1 MPFIIKINLMKMK
14 AIKNILVPTDF
25 SKTASLALEH
35 AAFMAKLF
43 KADLYLLHVVEIHD
57 SVFDIYNT
65 GIMPNDNSAIRQAVL
80 ENLDKAAEKIGKE
93 NSINVIAD
101 CKTGSI
107 TAEIVKSVNDNT
119 IDLVI
124 MGTHGAHGFKEFF
137 VGSNAYKTVNIC
149 SCPVIT
155 VQTNTKKLGFTNII
169 LPIDDCFE
177 SRQKVDF
184 TIAFA
189 KAYAAK
195 IHILGIIDDDSSD
208 SDLEKFK
215 VKLNSVEKSAK
226 KAGVNFVT
234 KTVKS
239 NDLGLDTLRYARKVK
254 ADLISV
260 LTDHESQYKVNFLGV
275 FANKIINHSN
285 VPILSIQSVEL
296 GVYDPVSLAGSNG

>member
-1 MPFIIKINLMKMK
+1 MN
-14 AIKNILVPTDF
+14 AIRNILVPTDF
-25 SKTASLALEH
+25 SKTASLVLEH

-57 SVFDIYNT
+57 SAFDIYNT
-65 GIMPNDNSAIRQAVL
+65 GIIPKDTSAIQKAVL
-80 ENLDKAAEKIGKE
+80 ENLDGIAEKLGKE
-93 NSINVIAD
+93 YSINVIAE
-101 CKTGSI
+101 CITGSV
-107 TAEIVKSVNDNT
+107 TAEIANAVKDNS

-137 VGSNAYKTVNIC
+137 VGSNAYKTVNMC

-155 VQTNTKKLGFTNII
+155 VQTNIKKVGFTNIV

-189 KAYAAK
+189 KTYAAK
-195 IHILGIIDDDSSD
+195 IHILGIMEEGSSNN
-208 SDLEKFK
+208 SLEKFK
-215 VKLNSVEKSAK
+215 IKLDSVEKAAK
-226 KAGVNFVT
+226 KAGINFTT
-234 KTVKS
+234 KIIES

-260 LTDHESQYKVNFLGV
+260 LTDHESQYKGSLLGM

-285 VPILSIQSVEL
+285 VPILSIQFVEL